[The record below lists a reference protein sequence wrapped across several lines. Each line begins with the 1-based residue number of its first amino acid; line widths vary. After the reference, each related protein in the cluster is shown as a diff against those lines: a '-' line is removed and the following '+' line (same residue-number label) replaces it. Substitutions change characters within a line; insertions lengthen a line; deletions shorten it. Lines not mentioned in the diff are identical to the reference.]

1 MRILG
6 IDPGTARMGYGIV
19 VSQAKKGKGPK
30 SLSSVSY
37 GCLETRKEMPS
48 GERLLTLEKGLLQLI
63 KKYKPEVLAVET
75 LFFFKNNKTVMA
87 VSEARGIVLLVAA
100 KQKLPVYEY
109 SPLQIK
115 MVIAGYGR
123 ADKKQVQRMIAQ
135 TLNLSAV
142 PKPDDAA
149 DALGVAV
156 TCSIALSKHSMQ
168 LKRANI

>member
-6 IDPGTARMGYGIV
+6 IDPGTARMGYGII
-19 VSQAKKGKGPK
+19 VSAAKNGHGLK

-37 GCLETRKEMPS
+37 GCLETSKGVPS

-63 KKYKPEVLAVET
+63 KDYKPDVLAVET
-75 LFFFKNNKTVMA
+75 LFFFKNNKTVMS

-115 MVIAGYGR
+115 MVVAGYGR

-135 TLNLSAV
+135 TLNLSDI
-142 PKPDDAA
+142 PRPDDAA

-156 TCSIALSKHSMQ
+156 TCSIALLKHS
-168 LKRANI
+168 I